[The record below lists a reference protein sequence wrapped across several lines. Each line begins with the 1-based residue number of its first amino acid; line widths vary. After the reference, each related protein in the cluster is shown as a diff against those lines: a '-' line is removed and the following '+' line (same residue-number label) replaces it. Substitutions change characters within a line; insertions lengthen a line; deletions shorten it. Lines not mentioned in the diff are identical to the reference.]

1 MYAST
6 SHSADGQVLV
16 KLGRWYKFDR
26 LQSRFTQRSSVYSA
40 RRKPLTMFHLAG
52 KTFLVLSFMSSFLGS
67 TRSFAESRDVIE
79 GLDLESYSE
88 KQVKGCYHYNKTLS
102 ICFDIQQHSMRLLK
116 TTGENIFVDQDLYP
130 DSFFYQVLDQ
140 AFLGYE
146 DNRFRLNCQK
156 IFL

>member
-1 MYAST
+1 MNACT

-26 LQSRFTQRSSVYSA
+26 LQSRFTRRSSVYSA
-40 RRKPLTMFHLAG
+40 RRKLLTMFHLAG
-52 KTFLVLSFMSSFLGS
+52 KIFLVLSFISFLGS

-88 KQVKGCYHYNKTLS
+88 KQVKGCYYYNNTLG

-130 DSFFYQVLDQ
+130 DSFFFQVLDQ